1 MKQIAQII
9 QKFNIT
15 RHNMTN
21 TIIINE
27 QNIFYIYKFYY

>member
-9 QKFNIT
+9 QKLNIT
-15 RHNMTN
+15 RRNMTN